1 MDCLPLPD
9 QCSMVTTHMMMMMI
23 LTIIMFQSQSQCVTA
38 ESEPCCTE
46 EITENCADM
55 VDTCHWECREE
66 TTTTSTNASASTA
79 STTTTASKGESF
91 CVGGTDMY
99 MRGFA
104 VSEVRRNE
112 LYISVL

>member
-9 QCSMVTTHMMMMMI
+9 QCSMVTTQMIMMMI
-23 LTIIMFQSQSQCVTA
+23 SLTMSQSQSECVTA
-38 ESEPCCTE
+38 EAEPCCTE

-55 VDTCHWECREE
+55 IDTCHWECREE
-66 TTTTSTNASASTA
+66 T
-79 STTTTASKGESF
+79 KEESF

-104 VSEVRRNE
+104 VSGGSPV
-112 LYISVL
+112 